1 MCARLPAARP
11 TVVAQL
17 GAAATVA
24 RGNPKG
30 NAEMGPR
37 KPGTPDGAVPT
48 IFARPDTEHIHS
60 QLAVIAG
67 MLPAGAGD
75 HRKGVPVVEPMRWD
89 DADDAIAFTS
99 VPVGHW
105 KEVQRGRRRRES
117 ASFQPRALL
126 RLAGAVL
133 G

>member
-1 MCARLPAARP
+1 
-11 TVVAQL
+11 
-17 GAAATVA
+17 
-24 RGNPKG
+24 
-30 NAEMGPR
+30 MGPR

-75 HRKGVPVVEPMRWD
+75 HRKGVPSSNPCGGMTLTTRRFHVTPAR
-89 DADDAIAFTS
+89 
-99 VPVGHW
+99 HW

-117 ASFQPRALL
+117 ASFPNP
-126 RLAGAVL
+126 
-133 G
+133 

>member
-1 MCARLPAARP
+1 
-11 TVVAQL
+11 
-17 GAAATVA
+17 
-24 RGNPKG
+24 
-30 NAEMGPR
+30 MGPR

-89 DADDAIAFTS
+89 DADDAQLFHVTPAR
-99 VPVGHW
+99 HW

-117 ASFQPRALL
+117 ASFPNP
-126 RLAGAVL
+126 
-133 G
+133 